1 MVQIETDIVAR
12 CQRGEKEAFRWVV
25 QKYQRMVFSLALKM
39 LCDEEEAKDMVQ
51 ETFIRVWQSIRNYDP
66 QKTFSTWVYTI
77 ASRLCIDRFKKSSR
91 MVVLPED
98 EITLRRFASDTDSQ
112 QSLENREWV
121 SIVRMIAEGLSDK
134 QRLVFTLCQ
143 LEGIPS
149 AEVEQI
155 TGLDAKQVKSNLYVA
170 RQTIRKRLK
179 ELGYDSKDYKDKVK
193 ETGER
198 REEAKNDAAEAR
210 QKRDDAKEKY
220 NQSKQNYKDKKDDKD
235 LKDAAQDEK
244 NQAKKEYKDAK
255 KADKSAKKDYKQ
267 DWLEISSVYI
277 LRKNN
282 KIEIVENVDKVKIE
296 ENRFEEITNFCN
308 KTSEN
313 EIKCKIWLLLN
324 WSVYK
329 LIKVSSA

>member
-1 MVQIETDIVAR
+1 MVQIERDIILQ
-12 CQRGEKEAFRWVV
+12 CQQGDKEAFRWVV
-25 QKYQRMVFSLALKM
+25 KTHQRMIFSLALKM
-39 LCDEEEAKDMVQ
+39 LCDEEEAKDIVQ

-77 ASRLCIDRFKKSSR
+77 ASRLCIDRLKKSSR

-170 RQTIRKRLK
+170 RQTIRKRLTD
-179 ELGYDSKDYKDKVK
+179 LGY
-193 ETGER
+193 E
-198 REEAKNDAAEAR
+198 
-210 QKRDDAKEKY
+210 
-220 NQSKQNYKDKKDDKD
+220 
-235 LKDAAQDEK
+235 
-244 NQAKKEYKDAK
+244 
-255 KADKSAKKDYKQ
+255 
-267 DWLEISSVYI
+267 
-277 LRKNN
+277 
-282 KIEIVENVDKVKIE
+282 
-296 ENRFEEITNFCN
+296 
-308 KTSEN
+308 
-313 EIKCKIWLLLN
+313 
-324 WSVYK
+324 
-329 LIKVSSA
+329 

>member
-1 MVQIETDIVAR
+1 MVQIERDIILQ
-12 CQRGEKEAFRWVV
+12 CQQGDKEAFRWVV
-25 QKYQRMVFSLALKM
+25 KTHQRMIFSLALKM
-39 LCDEEEAKDMVQ
+39 LCDEEEAKDIVQ

-77 ASRLCIDRFKKSSR
+77 ASRLCIDRLKKSSR

-179 ELGYDSKDYKDKVK
+179 ELGY
-193 ETGER
+193 E
-198 REEAKNDAAEAR
+198 
-210 QKRDDAKEKY
+210 
-220 NQSKQNYKDKKDDKD
+220 
-235 LKDAAQDEK
+235 
-244 NQAKKEYKDAK
+244 
-255 KADKSAKKDYKQ
+255 
-267 DWLEISSVYI
+267 
-277 LRKNN
+277 
-282 KIEIVENVDKVKIE
+282 
-296 ENRFEEITNFCN
+296 
-308 KTSEN
+308 
-313 EIKCKIWLLLN
+313 
-324 WSVYK
+324 
-329 LIKVSSA
+329 